1 MPNTPIPFSQ
11 IAIRL
16 DPRDPLAIAKNEIL
30 PGTSLASDSP
40 DLPFQL
46 LPVLQNIPAGHKFAL
61 QTLATGQEILRYGRR
76 IGVATQAIAPGEWIH
91 SHNLGVGSLA
101 RDLKSMQVVSQP
113 PLKPTPDQR
122 VFMAYPRP
130 NGLCG
135 TRNFIFV
142 VSSVSCSAQTARAI
156 AQAFTPEILARY
168 PNIDGV
174 VAITHSSGC
183 SFPAGSLAQQY
194 LQRSLANLID
204 HPNAGGVVFAGLG
217 CEVNQMAGLVEA
229 RRNAAGAGK
238 PGACVI
244 GPYLTIQELGGIDK
258 TGAAGRQ
265 AVEAMLPQVNALV
278 RTPVSIANLKIAL
291 QCGGSDSWSG
301 ITANPLIGKV
311 ADQIVYHGGTVVL
324 SETPEIYGAEHL
336 LTSRLIS
343 KKVGQKLVASIK
355 WWQAQAKLLG
365 FSLDNNP
372 SPGNKAGGLTTI
384 FEKSL
389 GAVSKGGSTPLMDVY
404 QYAEMVASQGL
415 VFMDTPGNDPVS
427 VTGQV
432 AGGCNLVLF
441 STGRGSVFGGN
452 IAPCVKV
459 ASNSP
464 TYLQLIEDMDFDAG
478 LLLVGKSMPDASEDL
493 LELVIRTA
501 SGSLTKAERKAYREA
516 EFVPWQPG
524 AVL

>member
-1 MPNTPIPFSQ
+1 MPNKPIPFSQ

-30 PGTSLASDSP
+30 PGTTLASDSP

-46 LPVLQNIPAGHKFAL
+46 LAVRQNIPAGHKFAL
-61 QTLATGQEILRYGRR
+61 HTLSTGQEILRYGRR

-91 SHNLGVGSLA
+91 SHNLGVGSLVS
-101 RDLKSMQVVSQP
+101 DLKSMQVVSQP
-113 PLKPTPDQR
+113 PLKPTPDR
-122 VFMAYPRP
+122 RDFMAYQRP

-142 VSSVSCSAQTARAI
+142 VSTVSCSAQTARAI
-156 AQAFTPEILARY
+156 AQAFTPEVLARY

-217 CEVNQMAGLVEA
+217 CEVNQMAGLVET

-258 TGAAGRQ
+258 TAAAGRL
-265 AVEAMLPQVNALV
+265 AVQAMLPQVNTLV
-278 RTPVSIANLKIAL
+278 RTPVSISNLKIAL

-404 QYAEMVASQGL
+404 QYAERVASQGL

-452 IAPCVKV
+452 IAPCIKV

-464 TYLQLIEDMDFDAG
+464 IYMQLIEDMDFDAG
-478 LLLVGKSMPDASEDL
+478 SLLTGKSMPDASEDL
-493 LELVIRTA
+493 LQLVIQTA
-501 SGSLTKAERKAYREA
+501 SGSLTKAERKGYREA
-516 EFVPWQPG
+516 EFFPWQPG